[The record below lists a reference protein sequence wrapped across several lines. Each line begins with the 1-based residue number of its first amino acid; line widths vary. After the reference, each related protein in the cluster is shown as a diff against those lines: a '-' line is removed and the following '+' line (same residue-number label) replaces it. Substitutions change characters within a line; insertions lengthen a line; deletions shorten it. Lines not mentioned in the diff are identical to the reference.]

1 MKPKTSRRAF
11 LLGLSGAAL
20 LVAACGPAATPT
32 PAPAPKPAEPAKP
45 AAEPTKPAAEPTK
58 PAAEPAKPAAAA
70 TTAPA
75 ATKPAATAKPAEA
88 KPTAAAPAGAK
99 EGATLTV
106 WDWWNPSQAK
116 SLGDWF
122 DWVSQSFAQKKS
134 GTKVEFQFV
143 PFGTEYVQK
152 LLAAFAAGNPPDA
165 YHSSI
170 IWARDFYDRGVLT
183 ELDAFLAQTPELAP
197 DKFFGVSNFY
207 RTTKGKTFGVPME
220 GPDSNVIL
228 INTKIFKEA
237 GLDPQGEN
245 IKTWDD
251 FAETARKLTK
261 RDGSGSI
268 TQAGWLV
275 QDWRG
280 IEGFATWTYANGGQI
295 QDQDQTKALFDGDN
309 ALQALQLQIDLL
321 NKHKVSLPI
330 SPERQDA
337 QQFMQGKAAMVNWG
351 TWSPNYIKD
360 NAPKEFEYWMI
371 PIPKG
376 PLGQRPAVTTWMN
389 MVVVPKKIK
398 NVDLSWEFAKH
409 FSVLDTQVQR
419 LKMLDRVAPLKGFFE
434 TQDWKTREKEAPVLS
449 VVPKVAEMG
458 GPYPLFRKF
467 TESNDALGPLLQ
479 AAILGQT
486 EPKQALNEGSK
497 KVNEILARPAG

>member
-1 MKPKTSRRAF
+1 M
-11 LLGLSGAAL
+11 
-20 LVAACGPAATPT
+20 
-32 PAPAPKPAEPAKP
+32 
-45 AAEPTKPAAEPTK
+45 
-58 PAAEPAKPAAAA
+58 
-70 TTAPA
+70 
-75 ATKPAATAKPAEA
+75 
-88 KPTAAAPAGAK
+88 
-99 EGATLTV
+99 TLTV

-152 LLAAFAAGNPPDA
+152 LLASFAAGNPPDA

-183 ELDAFLAQTPELAP
+183 ELDAFLGQTPELAP

-220 GPDSNVIL
+220 GPDSNVVL

-261 RDGSGSI
+261 RDASGNI

-295 QDQDQTKALFDGDN
+295 QDQDQTKALFEGDN
-309 ALQALQLQIDLL
+309 ARYKKNSIIECSGNVSEFGSQTKVRVNFQTKMMN
-321 NKHKVSLPI
+321 NKGEVMDV
-330 SPERQDA
+330 RQVDDA
-337 QQFMQGKAAMVNWG
+337 KYYQ
-351 TWSPNYIKD
+351 
-360 NAPKEFEYWMI
+360 EF
-371 PIPKG
+371 
-376 PLGQRPAVTTWMN
+376 
-389 MVVVPKKIK
+389 
-398 NVDLSWEFAKH
+398 
-409 FSVLDTQVQR
+409 
-419 LKMLDRVAPLKGFFE
+419 
-434 TQDWKTREKEAPVLS
+434 
-449 VVPKVAEMG
+449 
-458 GPYPLFRKF
+458 FRKVDKGIF
-467 TESNDALGPLLQ
+467 IQKEKL
-479 AAILGQT
+479 
-486 EPKQALNEGSK
+486 
-497 KVNEILARPAG
+497 